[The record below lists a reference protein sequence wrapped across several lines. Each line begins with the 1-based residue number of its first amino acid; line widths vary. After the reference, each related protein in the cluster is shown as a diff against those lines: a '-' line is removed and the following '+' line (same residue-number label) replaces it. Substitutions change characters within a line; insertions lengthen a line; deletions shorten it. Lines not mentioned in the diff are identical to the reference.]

1 MSFSRRLR
9 LCCVFLAAV
18 VSIFLMSTSFLPQS
32 TGGPHTYVAD
42 IFCAPSAESIH
53 CQGKSSGAKIG
64 NPCLNTPMDCLLSDS
79 DVKPKFVKLYGA
91 SEYSR
96 PNPLWQFQGLFVGE
110 SFRASILWVSLL
122 NSVLTV
128 LIACMGVYLLRCRQ
142 QRRAAIPIFCSLCL
156 IPALFFQIGGL
167 YPASLGMIAF
177 LTFLLCL
184 VQISDTTA
192 ENATPRWRLIGIT
205 VFSTFL
211 LSATR
216 FDYWVFG
223 MISTL
228 VFVAL
233 LVLRNRRT
241 LSTNTL
247 KPLGSFLLVIAVF
260 LVQIPRGQT
269 NTQRL
274 SLAVGG
280 KLELSELPEQQA
292 LLAQGIIQNGGVLQ
306 RLRYA
311 VTAPVYYFQ
320 DFVDMTEISFPQ
332 YLLYLFTILI
342 SVLILVIFA
351 HFLRKIEYRSVFVQV
366 GGVLV
371 LGAVLMPAYVQ
382 TGHVRLRYVA
392 PLILGAV
399 LLSCIS
405 GKRQSPELVMWA
417 RAPIS
422 FVVWGVP
429 VLFLILQI
437 RQQKTVWEALS
448 IPAIVVITTYGIC
461 HLFLVG
467 TILGI
472 EHSKV
477 KSSSH

>member
-1 MSFSRRLR
+1 MS
-9 LCCVFLAAV
+9 
-18 VSIFLMSTSFLPQS
+18 ISFLPQS
-32 TGGPHTYVAD
+32 TGGAHTYVAD
-42 IFCAPSAESIH
+42 IFCAPSADSIH
-53 CQGKSSGAKIG
+53 CQGKSSSAKIG

-79 DVKPKFVKLYGA
+79 DVKSKFVKLYGA
-91 SEYSR
+91 SEYSK
-96 PNPLWQFQGLFVGE
+96 PNPLWQFQGIFVGE
-110 SFRASILWVSLL
+110 SFRASILRVSLL

-167 YPASLGMIAF
+167 YPASLGMIGF
-177 LTFLLCL
+177 ITFLLCL
-184 VQISDTTA
+184 VQISATTA

-216 FDYWVFG
+216 FDYRVFG
-223 MISTL
+223 IISTL
-228 VFVAL
+228 IFMAL

-241 LSTNTL
+241 LSANTL
-247 KPLGSFLLVIAVF
+247 KPLRSFLLVIAIF
-260 LVQIPRGQT
+260 LIQIPGGQT
-269 NTQRL
+269 NSQRL

-292 LLAQGIIQNGGVLQ
+292 LVAQEIIQDGGVLQ

-311 VTAPVYYFQ
+311 VTAAVYYFK
-320 DFVDMTEISFPQ
+320 DFVDMTEISFPR
-332 YLLYLFTILI
+332 YLLYPLITLI
-342 SVLILVIFA
+342 SLLIFITFV
-351 HFLRKIEYRSVFVQV
+351 HFLRKIEYRSLFVQV

-405 GKRQSPELVMWA
+405 GKKQRSELVMWA
-417 RAPIS
+417 RVPIS
-422 FVVWGVP
+422 IAVWGVP

-437 RQQKTVWEALS
+437 RQQKIVWEALS
-448 IPAIVVITTYGIC
+448 VPAIVVITTYGIC
-461 HLFLVG
+461 HLFFSGYNLEPGAVESG
-467 TILGI
+467 VELKLKNLLTDRL
-472 EHSKV
+472 EKYV
-477 KSSSH
+477 

>member
-1 MSFSRRLR
+1 MSFSKRLR

-32 TGGPHTYVAD
+32 TGGAHTYVAD
-42 IFCAPSAESIH
+42 IFCAPSAHAIH
-53 CQGKSSGAKIG
+53 CQGKSSSAKIG

-79 DVKPKFVKLYGA
+79 DVKPKFVKLVGA
-91 SEYSR
+91 SEYSK

-184 VQISDTTA
+184 VQISDTTV

-211 LSATR
+211 LATTR

-233 LVLRNRRT
+233 LILRNRRT
-241 LSTNTL
+241 LTTNTL
-247 KPLGSFLLVIAVF
+247 KPLRSYFLVIAVF

-292 LLAQGIIQNGGVLQ
+292 LLAQGIIQDGGVLQ

-311 VTAPVYYFQ
+311 VTAPVYYFK

-332 YLLYLFTILI
+332 NFLYPFIILI
-342 SVLILVIFA
+342 SVLILVTCA
-351 HFLRKIEYRSVFVQV
+351 HFLRSIEYRNVFAQA

-399 LLSCIS
+399 LLACIS
-405 GKRQSPELVMWA
+405 EKKQSSALVMWA

-422 FVVWGVP
+422 FAVWGVP
-429 VLFLILQI
+429 VLFLILLI

-467 TILGI
+467 TILSL
-472 EHSKV
+472 EHSKTA
-477 KSSSH
+477 SSSH

>member
-1 MSFSRRLR
+1 
-9 LCCVFLAAV
+9 
-18 VSIFLMSTSFLPQS
+18 
-32 TGGPHTYVAD
+32 
-42 IFCAPSAESIH
+42 
-53 CQGKSSGAKIG
+53 
-64 NPCLNTPMDCLLSDS
+64 
-79 DVKPKFVKLYGA
+79 
-91 SEYSR
+91 
-96 PNPLWQFQGLFVGE
+96 
-110 SFRASILWVSLL
+110 
-122 NSVLTV
+122 
-128 LIACMGVYLLRCRQ
+128 
-142 QRRAAIPIFCSLCL
+142 
-156 IPALFFQIGGL
+156 
-167 YPASLGMIAF
+167 MIAF

-184 VQISDTTA
+184 VQISDTTV

-211 LSATR
+211 LATTR

-233 LVLRNRRT
+233 LILRNRRT
-241 LSTNTL
+241 LTTNTL
-247 KPLGSFLLVIAVF
+247 KPLRSYFLVIAVF

-292 LLAQGIIQNGGVLQ
+292 LLAQGIIQDGGVLQ

-311 VTAPVYYFQ
+311 VTAPVYYFK

-332 YLLYLFTILI
+332 NFLYPFIILI
-342 SVLILVIFA
+342 SVLILVTCA
-351 HFLRKIEYRSVFVQV
+351 HFLRSIEYRNVFAQA

-399 LLSCIS
+399 LLACIS
-405 GKRQSPELVMWA
+405 EKKQSSALVMWA

-422 FVVWGVP
+422 FAVWGVP

-437 RQQKTVWEALS
+437 RQQKIVWEALS

-467 TILGI
+467 TILSL
-472 EHSKV
+472 EHSKTA
-477 KSSSH
+477 SSSH

>member
-1 MSFSRRLR
+1 MSVSKRLR

-32 TGGPHTYVAD
+32 TGGAHTYVAD

-53 CQGKSSGAKIG
+53 CQGKSSSAKIG
-64 NPCLNTPMDCLLSDS
+64 NPCLNTPMDCLLSDT

-91 SEYSR
+91 SEYSK

-110 SFRASILWVSLL
+110 SFRASILRVSLL

-184 VQISDTTA
+184 AQISDRTA
-192 ENATPRWRLIGIT
+192 ENSTPRWSLVGIT

-223 MISTL
+223 IISTL
-228 VFVAL
+228 TFIAL

-241 LSTNTL
+241 LSANTL
-247 KPLGSFLLVIAVF
+247 KPIRSFLLVIGVF
-260 LVQIPRGQT
+260 LVQIPNGET

-280 KLELSELPEQQA
+280 KLELSELPEHQA
-292 LLAQGIIQNGGVLQ
+292 LLAQGIIQDGGVLQ

-311 VTAPVYYFQ
+311 VTAPVYYFE

-342 SVLILVIFA
+342 SVLILVTFA
-351 HFLRKIEYRSVFVQV
+351 HFLRKIEYRSVFTQV
-366 GGVLV
+366 GGVLI

-405 GKRQSPELVMWA
+405 GKKQSSELAMWA

-422 FVVWGVP
+422 FAVWGVP

-437 RQQKTVWEALS
+437 RRQETVWEALS
-448 IPAIVVITTYGIC
+448 IPAIVVITAYGIC

-467 TILGI
+467 TILGL
-472 EHSKV
+472 EHSEV